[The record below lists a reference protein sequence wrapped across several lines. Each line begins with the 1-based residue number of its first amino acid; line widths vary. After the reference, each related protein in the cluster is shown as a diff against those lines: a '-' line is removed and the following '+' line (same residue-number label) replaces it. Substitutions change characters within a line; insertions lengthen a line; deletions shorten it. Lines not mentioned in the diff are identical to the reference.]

1 MAKKKKALPK
11 AQFGRGVGWGDSFKH
26 NTLPNNTSKKSRN
39 TSVATRAAAA
49 AAAKKAYL
57 KVLKKLNK

>member
-11 AQFGRGVGWGDSFKH
+11 AQFGRGVGWGDSFKK
-26 NTLPNNTSKKSRN
+26 PTSGSTPKKSK
-39 TSVATRAAAA
+39 VATRAAAA

-57 KVLKKLNK
+57 KTLKNINN